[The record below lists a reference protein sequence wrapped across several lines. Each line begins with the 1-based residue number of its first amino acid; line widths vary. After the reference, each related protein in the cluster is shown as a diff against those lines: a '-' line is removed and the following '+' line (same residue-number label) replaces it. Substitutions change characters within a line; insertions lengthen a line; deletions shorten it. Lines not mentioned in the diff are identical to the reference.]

1 MDEYKF
7 ILKGRFDFGS
17 KRSFD
22 NVLNMYEWKITNH
35 YKKDVI
41 IEQEE
46 LFNEEEMCLVF
57 PRSYVTRGSLKN
69 FNAITGLIQY
79 LSDFAYTGQV
89 ETWRINETTREVEDY
104 HFIEPTNDRAAVT
117 QYEKGRKLAKED
129 DKTDEAMAALDIAIQ
144 KYENHATAYERRA
157 FISMK
162 LKKYH
167 DAIRDYSKSIK
178 LYAGNPDPYYG
189 RAIVHKITEDYASA
203 IEDFDTTIKRSIP
216 LQPIHYAARRR
227 KAESLME
234 LENYDAASTELRFF
248 TMRKF
253 DENNSNFQ
261 YRKKAYFN
269 YGVCQYEL
277 GKYKESVELL
287 NKSLEIE
294 KGKFAPSEEEIMY
307 YRGMARHKGGFPHSK
322 KDLKQAAAAGISN
335 AALFLADVK

>member
-1 MDEYKF
+1 MDEFKF

-57 PRSYVTRGSLKN
+57 PRSYVTRGTKKN

-89 ETWRINETTREVEDY
+89 EAWRINEATREVEDY

-117 QYEKGRKLAKED
+117 QYERGRKLIEED
-129 DKTDEAMAALDIAIQ
+129 GKPEEAMAALDIAIQ

-167 DAIRDYSKSIK
+167 DAIRDYTKSIN
-178 LYAGNPDPYYG
+178 LYAGNPAPYYG
-189 RAIVHKITEDYASA
+189 RGVVNKITEDYASA
-203 IEDFDTTIKRSIP
+203 VEDFDTTIKRSIP

-234 LENYDAASTELRFF
+234 LENYEEASKELRFF

-253 DENNSNFQ
+253 DEDNSNFK
-261 YRKKAYFN
+261 YRKQAYFN

-277 GKYKESVELL
+277 GKYKEAVELL
-287 NKSLEIE
+287 NKSLEIKE
-294 KGKFAPSEEEIMY
+294 GQFAPSVEEVMY
-307 YRGMARHKGGFPHSK
+307 YRGMARHKGGFPDFK
-322 KDLKQAAAAGISN
+322 KDLKKAADGGNSK
-335 AALFLADVK
+335 AALVLEDVK